1 MCNAL
6 GVTGGK
12 KLEPVSF
19 VKIRLK
25 GVFLYLFITVVKVR
39 GNEQIYKLKSIG
51 PRCLYVCIVLLL
63 KAGGVLY
70 I

>member
-1 MCNAL
+1 M
-6 GVTGGK
+6 
-12 KLEPVSF
+12 

-25 GVFLYLFITVVKVR
+25 GIYLYLFITVVKVR
-39 GNEQIYKLKSIG
+39 GDEQIYELKSIG